1 MKAQPP
7 LIATACRYFMVVAE
21 TGSVRAAARH
31 LNVAASAISRQLILL
46 EEQLDHSLFDRS
58 GRSLSLSP
66 AGEVLLR
73 GLRGLSQGTEAT
85 LDQLDALKGLK
96 RGTVRVATVESI
108 SVSILPDLLLAFA
121 RHYPG
126 IQVTVT
132 VAGSDAV
139 TGLVRD
145 VHADLGFTFNPSS
158 LEGLE
163 AIVVRD
169 MHLGAV
175 MAPFHP
181 LAGSQ
186 NLTLAQCLVHP
197 LPGRRPASA
206 CGLHLTRSRA
216 PAACGPLSSA
226 IHSASWHR
234 WRGAAAAWPSRRR
247 SASSR
252 RWRKV
257 SWSGFRSAT
266 SACRWIVSC
275 WCAAAAPGAGLRPT
289 LSRSLHAN
297 RSQTRGQ
304 CEDNVRSVA
313 IILLFRTGSRCYRLR
328 QVRHQNRGHRNGQG
342 S

>member
-46 EEQLDHSLFDRS
+46 EEQLGHSLFDRS

-66 AGEVLLR
+66 AGDVLLR

-163 AIVVRD
+163 AIAIRD

-175 MAPFHP
+175 MAPSHP
-181 LAGSQ
+181 LAGAK
-186 NLTLAQCLVHP
+186 NLTLAQCLAHP
-197 LPGRRPASA
+197 
-206 CGLHLTRSRA
+206 
-216 PAACGPLSSA
+216 
-226 IHSASWHR
+226 I
-234 WRGAAAAWPSRRR
+234 AWPSPGLSLR
-247 SASSR
+247 
-252 RWRKV
+252 
-257 SWSGFRSAT
+257 
-266 SACRWIVSC
+266 
-275 WCAAAAPGAGLRPT
+275 AALDKIPGTRGLRPAFECNSLRLMASLARHGSCVAFQT
-289 LSRSLHAN
+289 PIGIEQEMAEGKLVWIPLSDKRLPLD
-297 RSQTRGQ
+297 RLMLVRRRGPRGRVAA
-304 CEDNVRSVA
+304 DAFAGLVREH
-313 IILLFRTGSRCYRLR
+313 FP
-328 QVRHQNRGHRNGQG
+328 GQG
-342 S
+342 KVRG